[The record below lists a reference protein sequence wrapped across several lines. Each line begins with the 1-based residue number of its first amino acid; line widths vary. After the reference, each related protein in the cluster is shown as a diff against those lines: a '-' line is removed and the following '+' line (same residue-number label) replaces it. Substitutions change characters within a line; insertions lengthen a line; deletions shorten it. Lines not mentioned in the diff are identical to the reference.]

1 MALNRKV
8 CYFTFGRF
16 QPPTIGH
23 GDNFA
28 ALKRAAGKEDYRI
41 YISQKVTK
49 NGTDP
54 LEPDRKLYYM
64 NKAFPE
70 HRGKIISEQR
80 GVIPICQQLMMEG
93 YTDVIHMVGSD
104 QVPNF
109 QWVLPRNGIDFSFR
123 TYEIQ
128 STGKRDA
135 DGDTFAISG
144 TKMRR
149 AAFAGDF
156 GAFRKGIPKPMN
168 DRDCLALMKEI
179 KIALPKNFT

>member
-1 MALNRKV
+1 MALDGKV

-16 QPPTIGH
+16 QPPTTGH
-23 GDNFA
+23 GENFA
-28 ALKRAAGKEDYRI
+28 ALKRAAGKNDYRI

-70 HRGKIISEQR
+70 HRGKIISGPR
-80 GVIPICQQLMMEG
+80 GVTPICQQLMLEG
-93 YTDVIHMVGSD
+93 YTDVVHMVGSD
-104 QVPNF
+104 QVANF
-109 QWVLPRNGIDFSFR
+109 QWVIPRNGIDFSFR

-135 DGDTFAISG
+135 DGDTFSISG

-149 AAFAGDF
+149 AAFAGNF
-156 GAFRKGIPKPMN
+156 QHFRSGIPKSMN
-168 DRDCLALMKEI
+168 DRDCLALMNELKV
-179 KIALPKNFT
+179 ALPKNFK